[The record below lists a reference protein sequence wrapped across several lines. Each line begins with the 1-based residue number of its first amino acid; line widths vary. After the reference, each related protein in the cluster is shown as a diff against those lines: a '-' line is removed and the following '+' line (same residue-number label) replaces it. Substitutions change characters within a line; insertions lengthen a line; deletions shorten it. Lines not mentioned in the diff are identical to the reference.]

1 MNKGFPRIKPWKPV
15 YAARAQSYPES
26 YIGGAV
32 VLPHVWYTDFVWF
45 FGSFLC
51 TIKNLF
57 SLQTAIATAFARF
70 VEKILLTRALC
81 TGYHDFTL
89 NGATPKGDTAM
100 KEQNTQDRVK
110 ILRSIHQKLLVKR
123 SMEIRSAERKGEKK

>member
-1 MNKGFPRIKPWKPV
+1 MNKGFPRIKLWKPV

-32 VLPHVWYTDFVWF
+32 VLPHVWYTSFVCF

-57 SLQTAIATAFARF
+57 SSQTAIATAFVRF

-89 NGATPKGDTAM
+89 SAATPKGDTAM

-110 ILRSIHQKLLVKR
+110 ILKAIHQKLLAQ
-123 SMEIRSAERKGEKK
+123 RSAEIHRGEKK